1 MLETISLLVSLF
13 LLTYSIRS
21 LVFLYWSDKYY
32 RLLDKI
38 SFPNTYQKT
47 HNIIDGQGR
56 WVTFNDN
63 VPLLEKLEMKETVSM
78 TFLPMVSIL
87 IATKNEESVIG
98 DLLDSIDKLTYDK
111 KRYEVVIVD
120 DSTDS
125 TFQILEKRKKR
136 IANLKIVKRTRSV
149 GWKGGALNLA
159 LKFMRIDSQYVIVV
173 DADVILPCDIIQQF
187 VSVVQRNTEDCNVVQ
202 GYCIPNNSTWSSHST
217 ASNWVSKGV
226 EFRLAQRNMIEFFA
240 KDKLNLPLQIT
251 GSLFMIKSPILRE
264 IGFSNDLCED
274 WDLTL
279 QLYLRGYG
287 LTTAQNNDTNIL
299 KSHILFHEK
308 LNATNQAPNSFVSY
322 FKQRL
327 RVSEGHTR
335 GFIKMIPCLVKSI
348 QPLKSKL
355 EITLTGFQYLKNIF
369 SFSLLMINLCALI
382 IADFRIFNP
391 VWLTSIIIQSFCI
404 SVFLF
409 NVTGFV
415 LCAKK
420 TRYNS
425 THVLSKLFLDF
436 CTLPAFVTG
445 STLGIIRKKGSFYE
459 TRRISKYS

>member
-1 MLETISLLVSLF
+1 VSLF
-13 LLTYSIRS
+13 LLPYSIRS
-21 LVFLYWSDKYY
+21 LVFLYWSEKYY
-32 RLLDKI
+32 RLIDKI
-38 SFPNTYQKT
+38 PFLNTYQKT
-47 HNIIDGQGR
+47 HDIIDRQGQ

-63 VPLLEKLEMKETVSM
+63 VPLLEKMETKKTVPT
-78 TFLPMVSIL
+78 TFLPIVSIL
-87 IATKNEESVIG
+87 VATRNEESVIG
-98 DLLDSIDKLTYDK
+98 ELLDSIDKLTYDK
-111 KRYEVVIVD
+111 KRYEVIIVD
-120 DSTDS
+120 DSIDS
-125 TFQILEKRKKR
+125 TFQILEKWEKH
-136 IANLKIVKRTRSV
+136 IANLKIVKRSRSV
-149 GWKGGALNLA
+149 GWKGGALTLA
-159 LKFMRIDSQYVIVV
+159 LKFMRGDSQYVIVV

-187 VSVVQRNTEDCNVVQ
+187 MSVVQRNNTKDCNVIQ
-202 GYCIPNNSTWSSHST
+202 GYCIPDNSAWLSHST
-217 ASNWVSKGV
+217 TSNWVSMGV

-251 GSLFMIKSPILRE
+251 GSLSLIKSPILRE

-287 LTTAQNNDTNIL
+287 LTTAQNNDTNNS

-369 SFSLLMINLCALI
+369 IFSLLMINLCALI

-391 VWLTSIIIQSFCI
+391 VWLASIITQSFCMI